1 VSVIF
6 FRVDQE
12 RIERA
17 LRAYVQAL
25 AGDPD
30 VLAIIL
36 FGSLARG
43 EATARSDADLLLIL
57 ARSSKPFQA
66 RLPDYL
72 RNGIGIPMDVFPYT
86 LAEAKHMLSEGDG
99 VVSVALK
106 EGVWLL
112 DRAQVRERMKE

>member
-1 VSVIF
+1 MSVIF

-12 RIERA
+12 RIEHA
-17 LRAYVQAL
+17 LRAYVQDL

-30 VLAIIL
+30 VLAIVL

-57 ARSSKPFQA
+57 ARSSKPFHA
-66 RLPDYL
+66 RIPDYL
-72 RNGIGIPMDVFPYT
+72 RSGIGIPMDVFPYT

-112 DRAQVRERMKE
+112 ERAQVREKMEG

>member
-1 VSVIF
+1 VSVRF
-6 FRVDQE
+6 FRIDQE

-17 LRAYVQAL
+17 LRAYVQDL
-25 AGDPD
+25 ASDPD
-30 VLAIIL
+30 VMAIVL
-36 FGSLARG
+36 FGSLARA
-43 EATARSDADLLLIL
+43 EATAMSDADLLLIL

-66 RLPDYL
+66 RIPDYL
-72 RNGIGIPMDVFPYT
+72 RIGIPMDVFPYT

-112 DRAQVRERMKE
+112 DRAHVRERMEE

>member
-1 VSVIF
+1 MSVRF

-17 LRAYVQAL
+17 LRAYVQDL
-25 AGDPD
+25 ASDPD
-30 VLAIIL
+30 VMAIVL
-36 FGSLARG
+36 FGSLARA
-43 EATARSDADLLLIL
+43 EATAMSDADLLLIL

-66 RLPDYL
+66 RIPDYL
-72 RNGIGIPMDVFPYT
+72 RSGIGIPMDVFPYT
-86 LAEAKHMLSEGDG
+86 LAEATHMLSEGDG